1 MTVEITSF
9 SINSGIVTISGIDCS
24 EENLQRIMR
33 SRDDGSEQEV
43 EFLFDTTQYK
53 DLKNLVYWMH
63 RQKAT
68 SGCRPWGEALNAL
81 RGTVTDISS
90 KYRNWE

>member
-33 SRDDGSEQEV
+33 NRDDGAEQEV

-68 SGCRPWGEALNAL
+68 NGCHTWGEALNAL